1 MSLKVFYMIFVT
13 LNDFIDF
20 ERTAAHK
27 ADVRLIC
34 WATHKSCNRK
44 ERWAL

>member
-27 ADVRLIC
+27 NDVRLIY

-44 ERWAL
+44 

>member
-27 ADVRLIC
+27 NDVRLIY
-34 WATHKSCNRK
+34 WATHISCNRK